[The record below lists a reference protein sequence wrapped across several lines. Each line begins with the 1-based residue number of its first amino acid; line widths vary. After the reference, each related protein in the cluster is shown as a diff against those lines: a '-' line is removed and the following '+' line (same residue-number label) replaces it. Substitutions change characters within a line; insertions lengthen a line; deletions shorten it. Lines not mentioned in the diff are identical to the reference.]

1 VLSSSACPPVLASAR
16 RSQFNI
22 PLNQLLHRPCLPSLT
37 VKKQWCQ
44 HPSASGDTPCGN
56 DKIHNSWRT
65 AESKAHKNPN
75 SDLGGTADY
84 SLSSLHTWNKN
95 DHDFHLPFASAPPP
109 PEPYHSPGKGPVESR
124 LAHRLD
130 PSRWSDCG
138 CSGNLGP
145 CFSHVHLQMN
155 RRSAT
160 CARRRGRT
168 CGRRRWS
175 SDRVRRKGQGS
186 GHRGG
191 CIFIRQG
198 AILTMEHLLATMVS
212 VPPSSGRMPAKG
224 IMEHLLE
231 MMVSLP
237 ASPLSVG
244 QAMVIFFYIGFWRW
258 RVGPT
263 LFFLNWNLLPSN
275 IIPYKQ
281 HQKIRNNYEQFIVG
295 NLVFE

>member
-1 VLSSSACPPVLASAR
+1 LTFHWINYFIQPR
-16 RSQFNI
+16 
-22 PLNQLLHRPCLPSLT
+22 LPSST
-37 VKKQWCQ
+37 VEKQWHQ

-56 DKIHNSWRT
+56 DKIHNSWHT

-75 SDLGGTADY
+75 SDFGDTTDY
-84 SLSSLHTWNKN
+84 SLSSLHTWNKD
-95 DHDFHLPFASAPPP
+95 DHGFHLPFASAPPP

-145 CFSHVHLQMN
+145 CSSHVHLQTS

-160 CARRRGRT
+160 CVQRRGRT
-168 CGRRRWS
+168 GGRRRRS
-175 SDRVRRKGQGS
+175 TDRGRRRGQGS
-186 GHRGG
+186 GRWGG

-198 AILTMEHLLATMVS
+198 AFLTMEHLLATMVS
-212 VPPSSGRMPAKG
+212 VPLSPGRMPTRE
-224 IMEHLLE
+224 IMENLLAT
-231 MMVSLP
+231 MVSLP

-244 QAMVIFFYIGFWRW
+244 LATIIFFYIGFWRW
-258 RVGPT
+258 RVVPT

-275 IIPYKQ
+275 ITPHKQ
-281 HQKIRNNYEQFIVG
+281 HQKIVKNMLIHSW
-295 NLVFE
+295 